1 MRLPQSCSQSLSF
14 HVASITVL
22 IALVAMLPISAQAMT
37 PQLQCSPT
45 GMRFGEVAIGQSE
58 SQLIAL
64 TNTGTTSVTISAM
77 SSNASEFSPSG
88 LSLPFNLAAG
98 QTVAVNVV
106 FAPTAIGLVDGEVSF
121 TSNASN
127 PHVTLGVVGTG
138 VAREILTA
146 APSSLAFGQL
156 AVGSNATLSVTVSNA
171 TASNV
176 TLTALQTVGSNFSVQ
191 GPAFPLVLTPKQSI
205 ALSVTFA
212 PQAAGV
218 TSGSVF
224 ILGPR
229 LNIPLTGTGTATGQ
243 LNSTPTSLS
252 FGNVNVGSTTT
263 QGVTLSAVGGSV
275 TISSATSSNSQF
287 ALSGASLPLTIG
299 AGQSMSLNV
308 AFSPTQS
315 GQASGTLTF
324 ASNASNSQ
332 TVDSLTGTGV
342 ATQYSVNLS
351 WSPSTSSVV
360 GYNVYRG
367 TSVGS
372 YSKINSTL
380 DASTTY
386 SDNTVVSGATY
397 YYAATSVNSSGQE
410 SGYSTPIQVQVP

>member
-1 MRLPQSCSQSLSF
+1 MRLPLSSRQPLSF
-14 HVASITVL
+14 YLVFITVL
-22 IALVAMLPISAQAMT
+22 IALGAMLPIEAQAMT
-37 PQLQCSPT
+37 PQLQYSPDRL
-45 GMRFGEVAIGQSE
+45 RFGEVAIGQSE
-58 SQLIAL
+58 SQLITL

-77 SSNASEFSPSG
+77 SSNDSNFSPSG

-98 QTVAVNVV
+98 QSVAVNVI
-106 FAPTAIGLVDGEVSF
+106 FAPTALGLVDGEVTF

-127 PHVTLGVVGTG
+127 PHVTFGVVGTG
-138 VAREILTA
+138 VTSEALTA
-146 APSSLAFGQL
+146 EPSSLAFGQQ
-156 AVGSNATLSVTVSNA
+156 AVGSSATLSVTLSNG
-171 TASNV
+171 TASNI
-176 TLTALQTVGSNFSVQ
+176 TLTALQTVGSSFSVQ
-191 GPAFPLVLTPKQSI
+191 GPSFPLVLTPKQGI
-205 ALSVTFA
+205 VLSVTFA
-212 PQAAGV
+212 PQATGV

-224 ILGPR
+224 IYGPR
-229 LNIPLTGTGTATGQ
+229 LNIPLTGTGTAVGQ
-243 LNSTPTSLS
+243 INSTPTSLS
-252 FGNVNVGSTTT
+252 FGNVNVGTTTT
-263 QGVTLSAVGGSV
+263 QGLTLSAVGGSV

-299 AGQSMSLNV
+299 AGQSVSLNV

-315 GQASGTLTF
+315 GQASGTLAF

-351 WSPSTSSVV
+351 WSPSTSGVV

-372 YSKINSTL
+372 YYRINSTL
-380 DASTTY
+380 DANTY
-386 SDNTVVSGATY
+386 YTDNTVASGATY

-410 SGYSTPIQVQVP
+410 SGYSTPIQVQIP